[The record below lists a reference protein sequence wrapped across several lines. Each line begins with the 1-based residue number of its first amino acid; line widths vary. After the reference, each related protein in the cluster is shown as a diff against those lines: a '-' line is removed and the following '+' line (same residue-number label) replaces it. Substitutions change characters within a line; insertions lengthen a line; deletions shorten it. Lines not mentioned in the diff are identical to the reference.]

1 MLVVFIFIFIV
12 FFFFFLMIR
21 RPPRST
27 RTTHS
32 FPTRRS
38 SDLPSY
44 FATSMYRNNSL
55 ESNLES
61 YGIFGEVYFDLSD
74 RLTLTGGLRYN
85 NDKKDVT
92 ARTTLI
98 SFLNP
103 YANDGD
109 PFDTPIMTI
118 TGPYGLFDAD
128 PGTSGQQLDQVR
140 AVSCDERSEEH
151 TSELRTL
158 K

>member
-1 MLVVFIFIFIV
+1 MTL
-12 FFFFFLMIR
+12 
-21 RPPRST
+21 
-27 RTTHS
+27 S
-32 FPTRRS
+32 FPTRRCS
-38 SDLPSY
+38 ALSFPLDYASAGLGAFGSLSGCLPPSY

-109 PFDTPIMTI
+109 PFDTPITPLP
-118 TGPYGLFDAD
+118 GPGRKSKRL
-128 PGTSGQQLDQVR
+128 
-140 AVSCDERSEEH
+140 RSSH
-151 TSELRTL
+151 
-158 K
+158 

>member
-1 MLVVFIFIFIV
+1 MK
-12 FFFFFLMIR
+12 R

-27 RTTHS
+27 RTDTL
-32 FPTRRS
+32 FPYTTLFRS
-38 SDLPSY
+38 PSY

-55 ESNLES
+55 ESNLER

-92 ARTTLI
+92 ARTPQI

-103 YANDGD
+103 YANDGA
-109 PFDTPIMTI
+109 PFDTPITPL
-118 TGPYGLFDAD
+118 TGPSGLFDAAREP
-128 PGTSGQQLDQVR
+128 PGQHHAQLREV
-140 AVSCDERSEEH
+140 
-151 TSELRTL
+151 
-158 K
+158 

>member
-1 MLVVFIFIFIV
+1 
-12 FFFFFLMIR
+12 
-21 RPPRST
+21 
-27 RTTHS
+27 
-32 FPTRRS
+32 
-38 SDLPSY
+38 
-44 FATSMYRNNSL
+44 MYRNNSL

-109 PFDTPIMTI
+109 PFDTPITPL
-118 TGPYGLFDAD
+118 TGPSGLFDAD
-128 PGTSGQQLDQVR
+128 PGTTGQHLAQCREVSLDEITGQTGRASCRERVWRNAKISGV
-140 AVSCDERSEEH
+140 AV
-151 TSELRTL
+151 EL
-158 K
+158 

>member
-1 MLVVFIFIFIV
+1 MK
-12 FFFFFLMIR
+12 R

-27 RTTHS
+27 RTDTL
-32 FPTRRS
+32 FPYTTLFRS
-38 SDLPSY
+38 PSY

-109 PFDTPIMTI
+109 PFDTPITPLP
-118 TGPYGLFDAD
+118 GPGRKSKRL
-128 PGTSGQQLDQVR
+128 
-140 AVSCDERSEEH
+140 RSSH
-151 TSELRTL
+151 
-158 K
+158 

>member
-1 MLVVFIFIFIV
+1 MRISDWSSDVC
-12 FFFFFLMIR
+12 
-21 RPPRST
+21 
-27 RTTHS
+27 
-32 FPTRRS
+32 S
-38 SDLPSY
+38 SDL
-44 FATSMYRNNSL
+44 NNSL

-109 PFDTPIMTI
+109 PFDTPITPL
-118 TGPYGLFDAD
+118 TGPSGLFDAD
-128 PGTSGQQLDQVR
+128 PGTPGQQLAQFR
-140 AVSCDERSEEH
+140 AVSFRSEEH
-151 TSELRTL
+151 TSELQSLMRISYALFGWTQ
-158 K
+158 KKN

>member
-1 MLVVFIFIFIV
+1 
-12 FFFFFLMIR
+12 
-21 RPPRST
+21 
-27 RTTHS
+27 
-32 FPTRRS
+32 
-38 SDLPSY
+38 
-44 FATSMYRNNSL
+44 MYRNNSL

-109 PFDTPIMTI
+109 PF
-118 TGPYGLFDAD
+118 
-128 PGTSGQQLDQVR
+128 
-140 AVSCDERSEEH
+140 RSEEH
-151 TSELRTL
+151 TSELQSLMRISYAVFCLKKKKTTL
-158 K
+158 IKILHTR